1 MQITI
6 DHLTAGAA
14 RAEGIAV
21 IIDVCRAYSLECF
34 AFDRGAACIYP
45 IAGLEE
51 AYAMKRSHPDYLLAG
66 ERRGRMAPGFDFGNS
81 PAQLEH
87 ARLEGRTLIHTTSAG
102 TQGIAA
108 ARRARRILAAALVNA
123 AATARYIRQLGA
135 DRVSLVCMGFE
146 NLRPTEEDTVCAE
159 YIRALLEG
167 APYDVAAAVPR
178 LREGPGR
185 RFFIPEDQS
194 FAPERDFALCTQTDR
209 FPFALEMRTDASGRR
224 RTVRVDPQRA
234 DPE

>member
-21 IIDVCRAYSLECF
+21 IIDVFRAYSLECF

-87 ARLEGRTLIHTTSAG
+87 ACLEGRTLIHTTSAG
-102 TQGIAA
+102 TQGLENATGA
-108 ARRARRILAAALVNA
+108 DVLLAGALVNA
-123 AATARYIRQLGA
+123 KATAEYIRRLNPQH
-135 DRVSLVCMGFE
+135 VSLVCMG
-146 NLRPTEEDTVCAE
+146 LACRRPTDEDTLCAQ
-159 YIRALLEG
+159 YLRALLLGEEF
-167 APYDVAAAVPR
+167 DKEKAVEIMR
-178 LREGPGR
+178 KGDGQ

-194 FAPERDFALCTQTDR
+194 FAPREDFDLCTQFDSV
-209 FPFALEMRTDASGRR
+209 PFALPVRYTPDGRKYIEKAM
-224 RTVRVDPQRA
+224 VL
-234 DPE
+234 